1 MNFKVPN
8 APLSDQQSQQ
18 LNALLG
24 ELEGWQV
31 DWLSGYLSGWRA
43 GQGAAPAVTASTE
56 AAVKLTIL
64 YGSQTGNAEG
74 VAELLAEKAKAEGVE
89 ANVVDMSDYKPRQL
103 KNETHLA
110 VITSTHGEGDPPDNA
125 LDMYEFLH
133 SKKAPGLKQLK
144 YSVLSLGDSSYEY
157 FCQTGKDFDARLG
170 ELGGTAVVSRSD
182 CDVDYDDIAEQWIN
196 DLVSKLK
203 AECTAFAE
211 HFDAKP
217 AFVFSATGHAF
228 GDLILNN
235 PHTRPDAEFWTKP
248 NSTRGNT
255 SWIRQRVKGKEN
267 MNKLRELRAE
277 YEKLKPECTDVS
289 LDELYNT
296 IGISWG
302 DVVFSGIEWFALKV
316 MSIFPPH

>member
-1 MNFKVPN
+1 MKKFFKSNHADV
-8 APLSDQQSQQ
+8 
-18 LNALLG
+18 
-24 ELEGWQV
+24 
-31 DWLSGYLSGWRA
+31 
-43 GQGAAPAVTASTE
+43 
-56 AAVKLTIL
+56 
-64 YGSQTGNAEG
+64 
-74 VAELLAEKAKAEGVE
+74 
-89 ANVVDMSDYKPRQL
+89 
-103 KNETHLA
+103 
-110 VITSTHGEGDPPDNA
+110 
-125 LDMYEFLH
+125 
-133 SKKAPGLKQLK
+133 
-144 YSVLSLGDSSYEY
+144 YSAWTNYRN
-157 FCQTGKDFDARLG
+157 Q
-170 ELGGTAVVSRSD
+170 
-182 CDVDYDDIAEQWIN
+182 
-196 DLVSKLK
+196 VSKLK

-302 DVVFSGIEWFALKV
+302 DVVFSGIEWFAFEGDVYISTSLNLAKNV
-316 MSIFPPH
+316 DEITAHEFSIAKKSKASIDKAA